1 MKRSIVFCVAIL
13 SGAALPMAAQVTQV
27 NAAGQLTGSSI
38 TKDDFESVIGG
49 VAYSSSSGVTACRPV
64 PMRPA

>member
-27 NAAGQLTGSSI
+27 NAAGQPDRLEHHQG
-38 TKDDFESVIGG
+38 
-49 VAYSSSSGVTACRPV
+49 
-64 PMRPA
+64 